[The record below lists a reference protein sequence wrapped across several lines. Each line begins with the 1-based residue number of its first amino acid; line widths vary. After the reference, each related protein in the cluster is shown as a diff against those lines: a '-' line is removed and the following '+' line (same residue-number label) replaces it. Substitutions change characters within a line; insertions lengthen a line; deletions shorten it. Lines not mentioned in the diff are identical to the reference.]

1 MFFYKTEIQ
10 QKTIKKIQ
18 KSFSLK
24 TESEQLLSLAK
35 RAVEVAIE
43 EGEDAAMAWVK
54 GHKI

>member
-18 KSFSLK
+18 QSFSLK
-24 TESEQLLSLAK
+24 TESEQLLSLVK

-43 EGEDAAMAWVK
+43 EGEEAAMAWVK
-54 GHKI
+54 GHKM

>member
-18 KSFSLK
+18 QSFSLK

-54 GHKI
+54 GHKM